1 MQHERPDMTIQSI
14 GRESAKIYL
23 FPVSPR
29 LARSRFEQEVARL
42 AKDDIK
48 TSRPILAE
56 SGWYH
61 DDAMSADRKLT

>member
-1 MQHERPDMTIQSI
+1 MTIQSI

-29 LARSRFEQEVARL
+29 LARSRFEQEAARL
-42 AKDDIK
+42 AANDAK
-48 TSRPILAE
+48 TSRPIMAE

-61 DDAMSADRKLT
+61 DEAMSSDGKLT

>member
-1 MQHERPDMTIQSI
+1 MTIQSI

-29 LARSRFEQEVARL
+29 MARSKFEQEVARL
-42 AKDDIK
+42 AVDDAK
-48 TSRPILAE
+48 TSRPIMAE

-61 DDAMSADRKLT
+61 DEALSGDRKLT